1 MTKRLLFLLIGV
13 AFSGAIL
20 AQDEDKMGVQMAM
33 LKLRQGILKKDSVAL
48 SEVLANEVYYGHTNG
63 MVQTKAQFIR
73 SVMSGEQDYKLI
85 TPTDMS
91 IVLYGNSATTTM
103 KSKVSMIYKGAP
115 LEMDMSM
122 LMVWV
127 KKDDIWQLVGR
138 QSVKLG
144 Q

>member
-1 MTKRLLFLLIGV
+1 MQKRIFFLLV
-13 AFSGAIL
+13 CMAFSAAVF
-20 AQDEDKMGVQMAM
+20 AQDEAKMGVQMAM

-63 MVQTKAQFIR
+63 MVQTKSQFIR
-73 SVMSGEQDYKLI
+73 SVMSGEQDYKTI
-85 TPTDMS
+85 MPSDMN

-103 KSKVSMIYKGAP
+103 KSKVTMVFKGAP
-115 LEMDMSM
+115 LEMEMSM

-138 QSVKLG
+138 QSVKLN